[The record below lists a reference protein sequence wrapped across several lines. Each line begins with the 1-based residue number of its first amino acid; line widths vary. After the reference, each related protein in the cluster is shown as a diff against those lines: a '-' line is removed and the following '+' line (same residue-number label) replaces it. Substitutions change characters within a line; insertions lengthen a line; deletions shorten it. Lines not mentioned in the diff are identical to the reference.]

1 MRNSFFGHTLARSS
15 TATDL
20 QIQKTKTSAQYS
32 EYIRNLAN
40 SIERIY
46 SQFSRFN
53 SEYLINLQFH
63 RRVRQSM
70 YFLLHCCVG
79 ILKPVYVQDHLF
91 VISFRMI
98 SEHNATTDAIKSH
111 KVCLGVEST
120 PNVCGVPVLITW
132 GNLMF
137 LKKTDCCEVIARLTP
152 TLASIVEMFRE
163 CKLNLNKKID
173 ASKPNTPPL
182 GMDRRPNR
190 KNGKAMYCAGIHQA
204 SIQMW
209 LIRVA
214 NPV

>member
-1 MRNSFFGHTLARSS
+1 MRNYFFGHTLARSS

-91 VISFRMI
+91 VMI
-98 SEHNATTDAIKSH
+98 SEHNATTSKCKGA
-111 KVCLGVEST
+111 L
-120 PNVCGVPVLITW
+120 TW
-132 GNLMF
+132 L
-137 LKKTDCCEVIARLTP
+137 
-152 TLASIVEMFRE
+152 
-163 CKLNLNKKID
+163 
-173 ASKPNTPPL
+173 PL
-182 GMDRRPNR
+182 GFIPARSPS
-190 KNGKAMYCAGIHQA
+190 GKKRL
-204 SIQMW
+204 W
-209 LIRVA
+209 
-214 NPV
+214 PT

>member
-91 VISFRMI
+91 VMI
-98 SEHNATTDAIKSH
+98 SEHNATTSARERSRGLLWDLFWRTLPS
-111 KVCLGVEST
+111 G
-120 PNVCGVPVLITW
+120 
-132 GNLMF
+132 
-137 LKKTDCCEVIARLTP
+137 KKRSWP
-152 TLASIVEMFRE
+152 T
-163 CKLNLNKKID
+163 
-173 ASKPNTPPL
+173 
-182 GMDRRPNR
+182 
-190 KNGKAMYCAGIHQA
+190 
-204 SIQMW
+204 
-209 LIRVA
+209 
-214 NPV
+214 

>member
-91 VISFRMI
+91 VMI
-98 SEHNATTDAIKSH
+98 SEHNATTSVQGSAHVASFGIYSGE
-111 KVCLGVEST
+111 VALR
-120 PNVCGVPVLITW
+120 
-132 GNLMF
+132 
-137 LKKTDCCEVIARLTP
+137 KKTIMAHIREHACGSHVAPEQRTMTLDARAVGQCRKIRGHKTNDWTPQLVTHNEVLQLVEHVQYFGEISGF
-152 TLASIVEMFRE
+152 TLRNCNKEKVEGASETRGGY
-163 CKLNLNKKID
+163 
-173 ASKPNTPPL
+173 S
-182 GMDRRPNR
+182 
-190 KNGKAMYCAGIHQA
+190 
-204 SIQMW
+204 
-209 LIRVA
+209 
-214 NPV
+214 